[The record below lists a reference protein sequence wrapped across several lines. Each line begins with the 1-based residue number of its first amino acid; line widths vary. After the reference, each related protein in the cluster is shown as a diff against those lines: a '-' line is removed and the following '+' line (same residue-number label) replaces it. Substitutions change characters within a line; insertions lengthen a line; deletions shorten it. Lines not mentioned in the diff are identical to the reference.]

1 MTQLSKLSDEL
12 LINIFSSID
21 RISQVAECRLV
32 CRHWNGLAEKAMLGH
47 DIALSSDGGLLR
59 LYTVLIKHPKK
70 ATLIKHLHFKSKI
83 EFTVL
88 LKEFL
93 GIAVTHNIESL
104 TGDLY
109 EKQFF
114 DTLIDIVKTS
124 PIKFD
129 KLKTL
134 TVS

>member
-1 MTQLSKLSDEL
+1 
-12 LINIFSSID
+12 
-21 RISQVAECRLV
+21 
-32 CRHWNGLAEKAMLGH
+32 MLGH